1 MARAWRVIGVVALI
15 SALAG
20 CGVDGDEPH
29 PSIAPEPE
37 GSATA
42 TAEASSPVET
52 QEAPETTDPAT
63 APAELSADE
72 RAVVDGF
79 VTLARD
85 PTADHAVAVPLAS
98 PVVLGLGMAAY
109 DEVIGDP
116 GDVGSWTVDGVDL
129 VFGRTPPFNALTTIA
144 ESATTVTTGAG
155 PHDHCAGP
163 PLAPLDV
170 EHDQMLWIQP
180 DDAES
185 CLDWFAVDL
194 YLDDGEVVAVSLA
207 FWEP

>member
-1 MARAWRVIGVVALI
+1 MARAWRVIGVAALVG
-15 SALAG
+15 ALAG
-20 CGVDGDEPH
+20 CGGADDEPD
-29 PSIAPEPE
+29 PSVAPEPQ
-37 GSATA
+37 GSATT

-52 QEAPETTDPAT
+52 QDVSATTDPAT

-72 RAVVDGF
+72 RAVVDAF
-79 VTLARD
+79 VALALD
-85 PTADHAVAVPLAS
+85 PTAEHAGAVPFAS
-98 PVVLGLGMAAY
+98 PVVLGLGLAAH
-109 DEVIGDP
+109 DEVAGDP
-116 GDVGSWTVDGVDL
+116 ADVASWTVDGVDL

-144 ESATTVTTGAG
+144 ESTTVTTGAG

-163 PLAPLDV
+163 PLALLRVD
-170 EHDQMLWIQP
+170 HDQMLWIQP
-180 DDAES
+180 DGAAS